1 MDLCE
6 FLTYDG
12 YDFKCKNCGIVL
24 SFEDY
29 QLNEPVYVCNM
40 SIKKNQSFPSFIKKI
55 RNFALAT
62 IKHIATGAKMC
73 DDKTIQKRYEICQ
86 SCSNFTNN
94 SCSLCGCH
102 LTRNKRFIS
111 KLAWKDQKCPI
122 NKW

>member
-94 SCSLCGCH
+94 SGRGAKC
-102 LTRNKRFIS
+102 KVEIIS
-111 KLAWKDQKCPI
+111 KTDLLRARGFAPEET
-122 NKW
+122 